1 MSGPLL
7 TEDQRRQLA
16 EHRAERIDQ
25 YVAEARKA
33 VEQIYR
39 AGGQAVAPLEPNP
52 AVIKSINGA
61 P

>member
-16 EHRAERIDQ
+16 EHRTERIDQ
-25 YVAEARKA
+25 YVSEARKA
-33 VEQIYR
+33 VEQVYR
-39 AGGQAVAPLEPNP
+39 AVGQAVAPLEPNP
-52 AVIKSINGA
+52 AVNQSTNGA